1 MLMIEM
7 NNIRKTKRL
16 KKERRNSPLLPPRA
30 TRRAR
35 RRQSEDECPL
45 PEVIPLSDSTE
56 VILFQSFEQ
65 ETTRI
70 ILQIPIN
77 ILPGEVLPAFSQEEI
92 TRIDVMP
99 IQLQIQMEGGNVSCN
114 MRWEGAK

>member
-7 NNIRKTKRL
+7 NNISKKKDKKRKA
-16 KKERRNSPLLPPRA
+16 EQSLLPPRA

-65 ETTRI
+65 ETTTI
-70 ILQIPIN
+70 ILQIPVN
-77 ILPGEVLPAFSQEEI
+77 ILPVEVSPAFSQEEI
-92 TRIDVMP
+92 TRIEVMP
-99 IQLQIQMEGGNVSCN
+99 IQLQIQLEGGNVSCSI
-114 MRWEGAK
+114 RWEGVK